1 MTLLQAKSAVDKFA
15 APLYTQ
21 VEASE
26 TSSW

>member
-21 VEASE
+21 AEASE